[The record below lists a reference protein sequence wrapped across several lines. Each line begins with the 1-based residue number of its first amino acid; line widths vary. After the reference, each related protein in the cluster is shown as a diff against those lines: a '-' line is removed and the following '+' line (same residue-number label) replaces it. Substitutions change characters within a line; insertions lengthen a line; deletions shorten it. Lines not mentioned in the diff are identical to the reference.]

1 MLSFISWNFDPE
13 LFDLDI
19 NGHHLP
25 LRWYGVLFAAGFIIA
40 QLVFYYVY
48 RKDGKSRA
56 AVDTLTIYVIVAT
69 IVGARLGHYLF
80 YEWPMLLQSPI
91 SWLTELI
98 TPPFS
103 GLASH
108 GATICVVLSVYLYSR
123 LHKDQPFLWVLD
135 RLAIVTPIVGAMI
148 RLGNLLNSEI
158 YGVPTSLPWGFLFE
172 RETDP
177 LLLPIVPRHPTQL
190 YEALFCVFLFGLTF
204 YLWKVRR
211 FTIPSGAISGIF
223 IFLLFLFRF
232 CIEFLK
238 NDQVEFESDYLLNM
252 GQVLSLPAMA
262 FGLLILFYAYRN
274 RERVSRVAS

>member
-1 MLSFISWNFDPE
+1 
-13 LFDLDI
+13 
-19 NGHHLP
+19 
-25 LRWYGVLFAAGFIIA
+25 
-40 QLVFYYVY
+40 
-48 RKDGKSRA
+48 
-56 AVDTLTIYVIVAT
+56 
-69 IVGARLGHYLF
+69 
-80 YEWPMLLQSPI
+80 MLLQSPVT
-91 SWLTELI
+91 WFTELV

-108 GATICVVLSVYLYSR
+108 GATICVLLSVYLYSR
-123 LHKDQPFLWVLD
+123 IHKDQPFLWVLD

-158 YGVPTSLPWGFLFE
+158 YGIPTTLPWGFLFE

-190 YEALFCVFLFGLTF
+190 YEALFCLFLFGLTF
-204 YLWKVRR
+204 YLWKFRR
-211 FTIPSGAISGIF
+211 FTIPSGTISGIF

-238 NDQVEFESDYLLNM
+238 NDQVEFESNYMLNM

-262 FGLLILFYAYRN
+262 FGLILLLCAYRN
-274 RERVSRVAS
+274 RQRISRVPS

>member
-1 MLSFISWNFDPE
+1 
-13 LFDLDI
+13 
-19 NGHHLP
+19 
-25 LRWYGVLFAAGFIIA
+25 
-40 QLVFYYVY
+40 
-48 RKDGKSRA
+48 
-56 AVDTLTIYVIVAT
+56 
-69 IVGARLGHYLF
+69 
-80 YEWPMLLQSPI
+80 MLLQSPVA
-91 SWLTELI
+91 WFTELI

-108 GATICVVLSVYLYSR
+108 GAAICVLLSVYLYSR
-123 LHKDQPFLWVLD
+123 LHRDEPFLWVLD
-135 RLAIVTPIVGAMI
+135 RLAIVAPIGGAMI

-158 YGVPTSLPWGFLFE
+158 YGTPTTLPWGFLFE

-190 YEALFCVFLFGLTF
+190 YEALFCVLLFGLAF
-204 YLWKVRR
+204 YLWKYRR
-211 FTIPSGAISGIF
+211 FMIPSGTISGIF

-262 FGLLILFYAYRN
+262 FGLIVLLYAYRH
-274 RERVSRVAS
+274 RQQTSRVNS